1 MNFYSLFHSVF
12 GEYIFETDKE
22 EFPKAANLLL
32 AKKIRFW
39 KIENAD
45 GKVRFRCSLFL
56 SEEIIKAAE
65 EAGINIEIIRKRGL
79 PFLFSR
85 YRKRYG
91 LIIGALL
98 GLALLF
104 YSQLFVWKI
113 NVEGNTSLS
122 DSYIEN
128 ALKECGI
135 SVGSYI
141 PEIDVKR
148 YANLLILGHE
158 EISSAAISINGTHL
172 TVNVLETTFPPDIV
186 DGKGFYNVIA
196 ERDGVILDIDAADGS
211 PEVSEGDAVF
221 KGELLINSFIEGN
234 NGTFRPTHAR
244 GIVYAAVEERFVCEI
259 PLERTTR
266 HYTGRTATRIEISVM
281 GLIVPSSVS
290 SPYEYFDAVTTEKT
304 LQLFGFIELPVRV
317 FKAVYSEYEP
327 KTENISPEYA
337 KILAEDDING
347 RLRELDCE
355 ILSCEKEFVNDE
367 KNGACI
373 LTANA
378 VIKQNIAK
386 EVPFEIDYY
395 NISERLPNAS
405 E

>member
-1 MNFYSLFHSVF
+1 MSFYSLFHSVF
-12 GEYIFETDKE
+12 GEYVFETDE
-22 EFPKAANLLL
+22 TSFPRLANELLNR
-32 AKKIRFW
+32 KIRFW
-39 KIENAD
+39 KTESVGEAI
-45 GKVRFRCSLFL
+45 RFRCSLFL
-56 SEEIIKAAE
+56 SEEITAA
-65 EAGINIEIIRKRGL
+65 ADSLGLNVVIIRKRGL

-91 LIIGALL
+91 LIIGAML
-98 GLALLF
+98 GLVLLF

-122 DSYIEN
+122 DGYIES
-128 ALKECGI
+128 ALRDCGI
-135 SVGSYI
+135 TVGVYI

-148 YANLLILGHE
+148 YANLLILNHE

-196 ERDGVILDIDAADGS
+196 ERDGVIIDIDAADGS
-211 PEVSEGDAVF
+211 PEVSEGDAVY

-234 NGTFRPTHAR
+234 NGTYRPTHAR
-244 GIVYAAVEERFVCEI
+244 GTVYAAVEESFVSEI
-259 PLERTTR
+259 PLSRITR
-266 HYTGRTATRIEISVM
+266 HYTGNTATRLEISVM
-281 GLIVPSSVS
+281 GKSMPSSLS

-304 LQLFGFIELPVRV
+304 INIFGLIELPVRV
-317 FKAVYSEYEP
+317 FKVIYSEYEP
-327 KTENISPEYA
+327 KTENITPELA
-337 KILAEDDING
+337 KVIAEEEIDG
-347 RLRELDCE
+347 KLRALDLE
-355 ILSCEKEFVNDE
+355 ILSCEKEFVYDE
-367 KNGACI
+367 KNGVCI

-378 VIKQNIAK
+378 VVKQNIAK